1 VNIANTW
8 AYIGVRDPGRFR
20 WEQSGG
26 PVPGTLFAEGDK
38 EGQEWAVISTWG
50 L

>member
-1 VNIANTW
+1 VGA
-8 AYIGVRDPGRFR
+8 G
-20 WEQSGG
+20 GG

-38 EGQEWAVISTWG
+38 EGQEWAIISTWG